1 MINELLSGVPLTMYM
16 CDSRTLDET
25 HTVSVV
31 LSYMHIY
38 VYIYIYIYQKPDLCM
53 YVCLFYM
60 VIYVSRLGG
69 CVRRSFYRDIL
80 FPHSLP
86 YRDILLVYLKENCAL
101 FALLAFFPKQRK
113 CQVSCHVSQ
122 SMRLISQIIY
132 LNQIIIIFILIDRNQ
147 SSSSSCSI

>member
-38 VYIYIYIYQKPDLCM
+38 VYIYIYIYQKPHFWM

-86 YRDILLVYLKENCAL
+86 YRDILLVYPKENCAL
-101 FALLAFFPKQRK
+101 FALLAFFPNNANVK
-113 CQVSCHVSQ
+113 CHV
-122 SMRLISQIIY
+122 MFPTR
-132 LNQIIIIFILIDRNQ
+132 
-147 SSSSSCSI
+147 

>member
-31 LSYMHIY
+31 LSYIHVY

-147 SSSSSCSI
+147 SLSSS

>member
-1 MINELLSGVPLTMYM
+1 MINELLSGVPLIIYM
-16 CDSRTLDET
+16 CDNRTLDET

-38 VYIYIYIYQKPDLCM
+38 VYIYIIYQKPDFCM

-86 YRDILLVYLKENCAL
+86 YRDILLVYPKENCAL
-101 FALLAFFPKQRK
+101 FALLAFSSNNASVK
-113 CQVSCHVSQ
+113 CHVMFLS
-122 SMRLISQIIY
+122 R
-132 LNQIIIIFILIDRNQ
+132 
-147 SSSSSCSI
+147 

>member
-25 HTVSVV
+25 RTVSVV

-38 VYIYIYIYQKPDLCM
+38 VYIYIYIYQKPDFCM

-86 YRDILLVYLKENCAL
+86 YRDILLVYPKENCAL
-101 FALLAFFPKQRK
+101 FALLAFSSNNASVK
-113 CQVSCHVSQ
+113 CHVMFLS
-122 SMRLISQIIY
+122 R
-132 LNQIIIIFILIDRNQ
+132 
-147 SSSSSCSI
+147 

>member
-1 MINELLSGVPLTMYM
+1 MIAELWTRHIPYRWYCHICIYM
-16 CDSRTLDET
+16 FT
-25 HTVSVV
+25 
-31 LSYMHIY
+31 
-38 VYIYIYIYQKPDLCM
+38 YIYIYQKPDFCM

-86 YRDILLVYLKENCAL
+86 YRDILLVYPKENCAL

-132 LNQIIIIFILIDRNQ
+132 LDLIIIIFILINRNQ
-147 SSSSSCSI
+147 SSSSSYPI

>member
-38 VYIYIYIYQKPDLCM
+38 VYIYIYQKPDFCM

-101 FALLAFFPKQRK
+101 FALLAFSPNNASVK
-113 CQVSCHVSQ
+113 CHVMFLS
-122 SMRLISQIIY
+122 R
-132 LNQIIIIFILIDRNQ
+132 
-147 SSSSSCSI
+147 

>member
-16 CDSRTLDET
+16 CDNRTLDET

-38 VYIYIYIYQKPDLCM
+38 VYIYIYIYQKPDFCM

-69 CVRRSFYRDIL
+69 CVRRSFYSDIL

-86 YRDILLVYLKENCAL
+86 YRDILIVYPKENCAL

-147 SSSSSCSI
+147 SSSSSCPI

>member
-1 MINELLSGVPLTMYM
+1 
-16 CDSRTLDET
+16 
-25 HTVSVV
+25 
-31 LSYMHIY
+31 
-38 VYIYIYIYQKPDLCM
+38 M

-69 CVRRSFYRDIL
+69 CVRRSFYLDIL

-122 SMRLISQIIY
+122 SMSKPDNYNIHSHRSESVLIFFLFY
-132 LNQIIIIFILIDRNQ
+132 LT
-147 SSSSSCSI
+147 

>member
-1 MINELLSGVPLTMYM
+1 MSDLVDVIGVIESPI
-16 CDSRTLDET
+16 
-25 HTVSVV
+25 VSVIDGV
-31 LSYMHIY
+31 FDS
-38 VYIYIYIYQKPDLCM
+38 VDDG
-53 YVCLFYM
+53 VN
-60 VIYVSRLGG
+60 
-69 CVRRSFYRDIL
+69 VRRSFYRDIL

-101 FALLAFFPKQRK
+101 LALLAFFPKQRK